1 MSHDL
6 QTQLSRIT
14 CDVRLIDLIRA
25 SRTPEAIALKIEDK
39 AITYR
44 QLAEMV
50 NCLGLALMKNTF
62 DGYLAI
68 CMVNGL
74 EPAVAYLACLR
85 YGIKFAIVNPE
96 IDSDALKM
104 ILTTVSPA
112 FVLTDSTTHGKSDL
126 SAFHKIKVD
135 LDELRLLE
143 HTADLS
149 WANSE
154 EDGEAVMVFS
164 SGSTGQPKGICHSY
178 RTLNALIDHSCLLY
192 PSGIDLFS
200 VPMAGLGGL
209 QMLLSA
215 LVLRK
220 TTRILV
226 SSRPDQIVDAI
237 HSYLPERVL
246 LFPAIIARLVA
257 ESSSKDTW
265 IHAIKECHSGGDAI
279 SSALMADFKKL
290 SGIHIQHAYGMAEFG
305 VILKSSDSIDAFPT
319 FTRLSTSSHIRLT
332 LLNDRNELAQPG
344 EVGHLHVESPSLM
357 MGYRLREG
365 ELLISHQI
373 PFPTNDFFK
382 LCLDGSYKYI
392 GRGND
397 LLKLGDNHVS
407 IKEIEDIIRTESKCK
422 DFVLFTNKHG
432 GLAACVVRS
441 VEQSSEQ
448 QQQAIKKAAEV
459 AFQPELQI
467 RQIFF
472 VDQLPLGATGKIDR
486 QKITQLF
493 N

>member
-1 MSHDL
+1 MSQDL
-6 QTQLSRIT
+6 QTQPSRIA
-14 CDVRLIDLIRA
+14 CDVRLIALTRA
-25 SRTPEAIALKIEDK
+25 SRTPGAVALKIEDR
-39 AITYR
+39 AISYI

-50 NCLGLALMKNTF
+50 SCLGLALKKNTF
-62 DGYLAI
+62 DGHLAI

-74 EPAVAYLACLR
+74 EPAIAYLACLR

-96 IDSDALKM
+96 LDSDALKM
-104 ILTTVSPA
+104 ILATLSPA
-112 FVLTDSTTHGKSDL
+112 FVLTDGATHGKSDL

-143 HTADLS
+143 QTADPG
-149 WANSE
+149 WPNAD
-154 EDGEAVMVFS
+154 EDDEAVMVFS

-178 RTLNALIDHSCLLY
+178 RTLNALVDHSCLLY
-192 PSGIDLFS
+192 PSGIDIFS

-215 LVLRK
+215 LVLGK
-220 TTRILV
+220 TTRILA
-226 SSRPDQIVDAI
+226 SSRSDQIVDAI
-237 HSYLPERVL
+237 RRYLPERVL

-257 ESSSKDTW
+257 DSSSKDAW
-265 IHAIKECHSGGDAI
+265 IHTIKECHSGGDTI
-279 SSALMADFKKL
+279 SSALVADFKKL
-290 SGIHIQHAYGMAEFG
+290 SGLDIQHAYGMAEFG
-305 VILKSSDSIDAFPT
+305 VILKSSGSIDVSPT
-319 FTRLSTSSHIRLT
+319 FTRLSTSHIRLT
-332 LLNDRNELAQPG
+332 LFNDRNELAQPG

-357 MGYRLREG
+357 MGYRLRAREP
-365 ELLISHQI
+365 LISHQK

-397 LLKLGDNHVS
+397 LLKLDDRHVS
-407 IKEIEDIIRTESKCK
+407 IKEIEDIIRTESECK
-422 DFVLFTNKHG
+422 NFVLVPDKHG

-459 AFQPELQI
+459 AFQSGLQI
-467 RQIFF
+467 CQIFF
-472 VDQLPLGATGKIDR
+472 VDQLPLGVTGKIDR
-486 QKITQLF
+486 QKITQLLD
-493 N
+493 